1 MTITKEE
8 YELYLM
14 PVSKKTCVYHYTD
27 FNLRG
32 IPEIRSV
39 TLPMI
44 TALGEGPFMIKRRD

>member
-1 MTITKEE
+1 MTITPEE
-8 YELYLM
+8 YERYLM
-14 PVSKKTCVYHYTD
+14 PVSKKTCVYHYMD

-44 TALGEGPFMIKRRD
+44 TCLGEGPFMIKRRD